1 MKLTK
6 IHRENLITKLGLVTE
21 EIEVNKAVQDS
32 FFISDKNKDMAAH
45 TDIDLFLLYQRKLLI
60 VTSLINN
67 EIDF

>member
-6 IHRENLITKLGLVTE
+6 IHRETLITKLGLVTE
-21 EIEVNKAVQDS
+21 EIKINKAVQDS
-32 FFISDKNKDMAAH
+32 FISDKNKDMAAH
-45 TDIDLFLLYQRKLLI
+45 TDIDLLLLHQQKLLI